1 MSRFSVCLSG
11 GCGCGLPT
19 VGDLP
24 PEVALMLG
32 LPIGVPGPDEE
43 RTGRSPE
50 HLAGPARRGQPSS
63 ARRRR

>member
-1 MSRFSVCLSG
+1 MARFSVCLSD

-50 HLAGPARRGQPSS
+50 HLAGPARRGQPSL